1 MNWRAVRAIVRKD
14 LKVVSQSRAVVLP
27 MIIVPVLLLVL
38 IPAVTGFLALNTDI
52 SDPQL
57 ADLTALLQQMPAGLL
72 DEFEPLP
79 SDSARLFVYTTVYA
93 FAPLFLILPLMVANV
108 IAADSFVGE
117 KERKTLEA
125 LLYTPTTDGEL
136 LTGKLLSA
144 WLPALAVSLLG
155 YALYS
160 ITANLAAVQLVGKP
174 LFPNLIW
181 TVMVV
186 WVAPAAAAFGLTSMI
201 LVSTRAK
208 TFQDAYQTG
217 SLVVLPMVVLL
228 LAQTTGVIYFNI
240 WLTLALGLV
249 LWIVSLALLYYGKR
263 TFHRTEL
270 IARL

>member
-1 MNWRAVRAIVRKD
+1 MNWRAIWAIMRKD
-14 LKVVSQSRAVVLP
+14 LRVVLQNKGVVLP
-27 MIIVPVLLLVL
+27 IILVPVILFVFVPLLVL
-38 IPAVTGFLALNTDI
+38 WLPMAIGSAGADNGDLQELLSMVSPGLRAQLEGLDADAAGAVFLL
-52 SDPQL
+52 
-57 ADLTALLQQMPAGLL
+57 
-72 DEFEPLP
+72 
-79 SDSARLFVYTTVYA
+79 VYML
-93 FAPLFLILPLMVANV
+93 APLFLIVPLMVANV

-228 LAQTTGVIYFNI
+228 LAQTTGVIYFSI

-249 LWIVSLALLYYGKR
+249 LWIISLALLYYGKR

>member
-1 MNWRAVRAIVRKD
+1 MNWRAIWAIMRKD
-14 LKVVSQSRAVVLP
+14 LRVVLQNKGVVLP
-27 MIIVPVLLLVL
+27 IILVPVILFVVLPLLVL
-38 IPAVTGFLALNTDI
+38 WLPMATSSAGADNGDLQELLSMVSPGLRAQLEGLDTNAAGAVFFL
-52 SDPQL
+52 
-57 ADLTALLQQMPAGLL
+57 
-72 DEFEPLP
+72 
-79 SDSARLFVYTTVYA
+79 VYML
-93 FAPLFLILPLMVANV
+93 APLFLIVPLMVANV

-249 LWIVSLALLYYGKR
+249 LWIISLALLYYGKR

>member
-1 MNWRAVRAIVRKD
+1 MNWRAIWAIMRKD
-14 LKVVSQSRAVVLP
+14 LRVVLQNKGVVLP
-27 MIIVPVLLLVL
+27 IILVPVILFVVLPLLVL
-38 IPAVTGFLALNTDI
+38 PAAMGSAGAGSNDLQELLAMVSPGLRAQLEGLDANAAGAVFFL
-52 SDPQL
+52 
-57 ADLTALLQQMPAGLL
+57 
-72 DEFEPLP
+72 
-79 SDSARLFVYTTVYA
+79 VYML
-93 FAPLFLILPLMVANV
+93 APLFLIVPLMVANV

-155 YALYS
+155 YGIYS
-160 ITANLAAVQLVGKP
+160 VTANLAAAQLVGRP

-186 WVAPAAAAFGLTSMI
+186 WVAPAAAAFGLTTMI
-201 LVSTRAK
+201 LVSVRAK

-217 SLVVLPMVVLL
+217 SLVVLPVVILL
-228 LAQTTGVIYFNI
+228 LGQAVGVIYFSV
-240 WLTLALGLV
+240 WLTLGLGLA
-249 LWIVSLALLYYGKR
+249 LWIISLVLLYYGKR

>member
-1 MNWRAVRAIVRKD
+1 MNWRAIWAIMRKD
-14 LKVVSQSRAVVLP
+14 LRVVLQNKGVVLP
-27 MIIVPVLLLVL
+27 IILVPVILFVVLPLLVL
-38 IPAVTGFLALNTDI
+38 VLPAAMGSAGAGSNDLQELLAMVSPGLRAQLDGLDANAAGAVFFL
-52 SDPQL
+52 
-57 ADLTALLQQMPAGLL
+57 
-72 DEFEPLP
+72 
-79 SDSARLFVYTTVYA
+79 VYML
-93 FAPLFLILPLMVANV
+93 APLFLIVPLMVANV

-155 YALYS
+155 YGLYS
-160 ITANLAAVQLVGKP
+160 VTANLAAAQLVGRP

-186 WVAPAAAAFGLTSMI
+186 WVAPAAAAFGLTTMI
-201 LVSTRAK
+201 LVSVRAK

-217 SLVVLPMVVLL
+217 SLVVLPVVILL
-228 LAQTTGVIYFNI
+228 LGQAVGVIYFSV
-240 WLTLALGLV
+240 WLTLGLGLA
-249 LWIVSLALLYYGKR
+249 LWIISLVLLYYGKR